1 MGIVRKIAER
11 VYGPE
16 AGEAREEEVR
26 RVLAAAAEERSV
38 ESKRARLPLTEI
50 PVGGTVRQSGRLF
63 RCVERPGDV
72 WPPSEACSGCS
83 ISGLYLGCGDLK
95 CSVFDRS
102 DGRDVWFVE
111 VAE

>member
-1 MGIVRKIAER
+1 MGIVKKIAVR
-11 VYGPE
+11 VYGEE
-16 AGEAREEEVR
+16 AWADHEGEVR
-26 RVLAAAAEERSV
+26 AVLAAAAEERSV
-38 ESKRARLPLTEI
+38 ESKRARLPRTEI

-95 CSVFDRS
+95 CSAFDRS

-111 VAE
+111 VGE